1 MEVFKIK
8 TEEVFENFP
17 PMIEDIPVA
26 YFCEFNQEID
36 LGESS
41 TIPVVLNVKQI
52 YVKDEAITDKER
64 MSIEF
69 NPVARIGKSYAF
81 LGDEI
86 TPPTIP

>member
-1 MEVFKIK
+1 MIK
-8 TEEVFENFP
+8 N
-17 PMIEDIPVA
+17 IPAA

-36 LGESS
+36 LGASS
-41 TIPVVLNVKQI
+41 TIPIVLNVIQI

-64 MSIEF
+64 ISIAF